1 VYTQNHGIF
10 QKKQQVS
17 VDKHTWT
24 CQFTVPQIKIVYVLS
39 YWMIH
44 SILLWM
50 GFSVRAGREDI
61 FDYHLRSYANCMA
74 GGYRKHHNCHGLRL
88 DLEAEANPVLEV
100 IIYIANAFYNFA
112 ILSFVIQ
119 FQTIKNSL
127 RHLSCKH

>member
-1 VYTQNHGIF
+1 
-10 QKKQQVS
+10 
-17 VDKHTWT
+17 
-24 CQFTVPQIKIVYVLS
+24 
-39 YWMIH
+39 
-44 SILLWM
+44 M

-127 RHLSCKH
+127 RHLSCKDI